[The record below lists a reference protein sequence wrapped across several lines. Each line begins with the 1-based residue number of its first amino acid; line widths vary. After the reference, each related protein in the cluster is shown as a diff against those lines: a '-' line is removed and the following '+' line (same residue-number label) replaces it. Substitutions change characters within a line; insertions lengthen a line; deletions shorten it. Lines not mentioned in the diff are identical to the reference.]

1 MVIKPTI
8 GQPIDEW
15 FREQWEKLRRGLRQ
29 TVEEPR
35 KSRGMK
41 L

>member
-15 FREQWEKLRRGLRQ
+15 FREQWEKLRKGLRQ

-35 KSRGMK
+35 KSEE
-41 L
+41 